1 MNGSSKFGVQLC
13 RSGRA
18 AGLCGGLMAVAL
30 IAGCGDAE
38 DRDGDYER
46 STDPVIPA
54 PAIAPEPTASPVHYE
69 PPRPSHN
76 YDERDGV
83 FYSYIAAV
91 SEEDRKAGKVAG
103 DVVTFA
109 YLGERDGRHILA
121 RVMPNGTI
129 TGRSSCRSPCR
140 VITYEDGTQV
150 GYNEGSIIGAAFA
163 DALNGELE
171 IARLVRPTPLP
182 PAELP
187 PSPIPAASR
196 TDEWTASELALISE
210 WQALNQRCRGGTDA
224 NAVAAACERR
234 DSVIAPALAEADICY
249 GRAYEAAAD
258 QTLHRCT
265 GDSLHLTP

>member
-1 MNGSSKFGVQLC
+1 MNGLSKFIVQPC
-13 RSGRA
+13 RSGGA
-18 AGLCGGLMAVAL
+18 AGLCGLMAVAL
-30 IAGCGDAE
+30 IVGCGDTE

-46 STDPVIPA
+46 PTDPVLPA
-54 PAIAPEPTASPVHYE
+54 PVIAPEPTAPPVQYE
-69 PPRPSHN
+69 PPRPSHY

-91 SEEDRKAGKVAG
+91 SEEDRKTGKVAG

-109 YLGERDGRHILA
+109 YLGENDGKHVLA

-150 GYNEGSIIGAAFA
+150 GYNESSIIGAAFA

-171 IARLVRPTPLP
+171 IASLVKPTRSRPP
-182 PAELP
+182 ELQ
-187 PSPIPAASR
+187 PSSVPAASS

-210 WQALNQRCRGGTDA
+210 WQVLNEQCRDGTDA
-224 NAVAAACERR
+224 NAVTACERR
-234 DSVIAPALAEADICY
+234 DDVIAPALEEANICY
-249 GRAYEAAAD
+249 GRAYEAAAN